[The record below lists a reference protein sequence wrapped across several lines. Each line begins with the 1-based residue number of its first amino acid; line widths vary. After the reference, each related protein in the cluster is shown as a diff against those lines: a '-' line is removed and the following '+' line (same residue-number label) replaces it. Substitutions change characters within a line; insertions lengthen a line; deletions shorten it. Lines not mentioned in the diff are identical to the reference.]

1 MPMERLKLSDF
12 DYPLPKE
19 LIAQEPCAKREDSR
33 LLILERAK
41 KKLTH
46 RTFSALVDYLS
57 AGDCLV
63 LNNTRVIC
71 ARMIGRRETYSRPGD
86 TSKGAKGKVRPGSG
100 GGKQEIFL
108 LENLSKNT
116 YRVLAK
122 PAKKLSL
129 GAKVLFN
136 NGKVSATVLAEEGMS
151 KIVRFS
157 ANGDTQDFWHKF
169 GQVPLPPYIKREP
182 QGLDKERYQT
192 VYATEGGA
200 TAAPTAGLHFTREL
214 LEVIRAKGVK
224 IVYLTLHINYGTF
237 APVKSEDISKHKMHK
252 EYFILPAKT
261 KALINAARL
270 KGRKVFAVGTTSV
283 RVLET
288 CAKRAKET
296 KPLSAEVRGRTDL
309 FIYPSYGFKTVDC
322 LLTNFHFPKSTLLM
336 LVSAFAG
343 KELIF
348 KAYREAI
355 EKRYRFFSYGDAML
369 IL

>member
-1 MPMERLKLSDF
+1 MRLADF

-41 KKLTH
+41 KKLIH
-46 RTFSALVDYLS
+46 RKFIALVDYLS
-57 AGDCLV
+57 PGDCLV

-71 ARMIGRRETYSRPGD
+71 ARMIGRRETHLRLR
-86 TSKGAKGKVRPGSG
+86 GASGASG
-100 GGKQEIFL
+100 GGRQEIFF
-108 LENLSKNT
+108 LENLSKDT

-136 NGKVSATVLAEEGMS
+136 NGKVCATVLAEEGMS

-157 ANGDTQDFWHKF
+157 ASGDTHDFWHKF
-169 GQVPLPPYIKREP
+169 GRVPLPPYIKRDP
-182 QGLDKERYQT
+182 QHLDKERYQT
-192 VYATEGGA
+192 VYAREAGA

-214 LEVIRAKGVK
+214 LEIIRAKGVN

-288 CAKRAKET
+288 CAKGGEET

-309 FIYPSYGFKTVDC
+309 FIYPPYSFKAVDC

-348 KAYREAI
+348 KAYQEAI